1 MLKQNRLVFSQ
12 GTQHNQEEDTVIVRM
27 LRKNLLPLAFQSA
40 LAMAQTLSGTAQ
52 VYLNVT
58 TGPTEYLAS
67 GILLGLPLND
77 TQIPDSLLSE
87 FGFNKIRTGGS
98 QLPAPSRGWTHGEL
112 TVSASDQWFLVLS
125 TPTKLL
131 GAV

>member
-1 MLKQNRLVFSQ
+1 MHDSRSVAHSPSLHLISETEISPF
-12 GTQHNQEEDTVIVRM
+12 VRM
-27 LRKNLLPLAFQSA
+27 LSKYMLPLAVQLGLA
-40 LAMAQTLSGTAQ
+40 LAQILSGTSQ

-87 FGFNKIRTGGS
+87 FGFNKIRSGGS
-98 QLPAPSRGWTHGEL
+98 QLLAPSRGWTQGEL
-112 TVSASDQWFLVLS
+112 IVSA
-125 TPTKLL
+125 
-131 GAV
+131 

>member
-1 MLKQNRLVFSQ
+1 MFSK
-12 GTQHNQEEDTVIVRM
+12 H
-27 LRKNLLPLAFQSA
+27 LLPLAGQVGLA
-40 LAMAQTLSGTAQ
+40 LAQTLSGTSQ

-67 GILLGLPLND
+67 GILLGLPLIE

-98 QLPAPSRGWTHGEL
+98 QLPAPSRGWTQGEL
-112 TVSASDQWFLVLS
+112 TVSA
-125 TPTKLL
+125 
-131 GAV
+131 